1 MVKIRI
7 LSVFCCILILPLLT
21 IAQIGENPSKDWI
34 DATLY
39 REMNIVIPENS
50 SPIIQHAAEV
60 FKKYWESCAHRT
72 ITISNINQGLVN
84 VWLGAELC
92 TREWIDTEELEELG
106 NEGFII
112 RTYTP
117 TPKYAEK
124 GVAKQLLIC
133 GKTDLGTLHGVYTF
147 FERFLKVSWLSN
159 EYIHKP
165 NLGYKL
171 KAIDYQFIPHFE
183 FRHFLSNIPEFKMS
197 DERKEGLHL
206 SISLSEEELIPIPV
220 YECLS
225 DSKNSQN
232 TDVLKTQI
240 SPEEKVICFSSEDTL
255 QKNLVFLRKKIES
268 NPSRKIWT
276 IDAGEADKS
285 CSCKSCQEWV
295 KKTESPS
302 GPFLNLM
309 NNVVEQL
316 EKEFVDKD
324 ISLCVLLKGR
334 MRKAPKNIKVHDRI
348 LIELSTDTCD
358 IAHAIDD
365 PNSMTNACFLNDLKE
380 WHNLTPNLLICYYAG
395 TNYHCG
401 LFPQPELFNFQKN
414 LQVFDRYQVRGV
426 IVSSYTQNP
435 GPFSEWDAL
444 KSYLL
449 GKLLWDPDLVLEEE
463 LKKFL
468 DIFYGVSGER
478 LYEILNL
485 QKEFV
490 KTYEP
495 VCSVYQK
502 VPWWNTE
509 YSSRI
514 NEIVQQTLNMTYA
527 SKEIYART
535 LRAVMPAYFSAITS
549 PPEIQIQDEK
559 LIENHTSLIDEK
571 IFGDKMDIAES
582 MGKNENY
589 SSYRDIIPEVL
600 CGNTFP
606 KSTFSYRIISLE
618 NEAYTLWMLP
628 EYFGAI
634 VRMLDKSLGIEYLDA
649 FHKGLC
655 SYFLWNEYQEISNTG
670 CWKPFSEPCALLE
683 SDKEKIVIEKKLE
696 ADILLRRT
704 LKLSSDKKIVCEYI
718 CENKS
723 SVEKTA
729 SFFIVPGFTLRRD
742 IKSFDVWT
750 CSQQKWNRNFQKSL
764 DYEPFSYAPQKI
776 ENGIAG
782 IGFDFKDKG
791 NFLCVD
797 IQKLPAE
804 CIEIKLDYSYFDAFL
819 APIMKVTIPIPSNQV
834 YSFTLLCWTQN
845 EPLL

>member
-1 MVKIRI
+1 MVFFGIVI
-7 LSVFCCILILPLLT
+7 VPLLA
-21 IAQIGENPSKDWI
+21 IAQVGEVSSKDWI

-39 REMNIVIPENS
+39 REMNVVVPENPS
-50 SPIIQHAAEV
+50 FLIQHAAEV
-60 FKKYWESCAHRT
+60 FKKYWEQCAHRT

-92 TREWIDTEELEELG
+92 TKEWIGPEELEELG

-117 TPKYAEK
+117 AQKYAQK

-133 GKTDLGTLHGVYTF
+133 GKTDLGTLHGVYIF
-147 FERFLKVSWLSN
+147 FERFLKVSWFSE

-171 KAIDYQFIPHFE
+171 KEVDYQFTPHFE

-197 DERKEGLHL
+197 AERKEGLHL
-206 SISLSEEELIPIPV
+206 SISPSEEEFIPIPI

-225 DSKNSQN
+225 DSKNAQN
-232 TDVLKTQI
+232 TDVIETKI
-240 SPEEKVICFSSEDTL
+240 SPEDKVVCFSNEDTI
-255 QKNLVFLRKKIES
+255 QKFLAFLRKDMES
-268 NPSRKIWT
+268 NPGRKIWT
-276 IDAGEADKS
+276 IEVGKADKS
-285 CSCKSCQEWV
+285 CSCESCREWV
-295 KKTESPS
+295 EKTESLA
-302 GPFLNLM
+302 GPLLNLM
-309 NNVVEQL
+309 NNAVEQL

-324 ISLCVLLKGR
+324 ISLCVLLKGK
-334 MRKAPKNIKVHDRI
+334 MRKAPKSINLHDRI

-358 IAHAIDD
+358 VAHAIDD
-365 PNSMTNACFLNDLKE
+365 PNSMTNACFLNDLKD
-380 WHNLTPNLLICYYAG
+380 WHNLTPNLLVLYYAG

-401 LFPQPELFNFQKN
+401 LFPQPEWFYFQKN
-414 LQVFDRYQVRGV
+414 LQIFDRYQVRGV
-426 IVSSYTQNP
+426 VVSSYAQKP
-435 GPFSEWDAL
+435 GPFSEWDSL

-463 LKKFL
+463 LRKFL
-468 DIFYGVSGER
+468 DIFYGASGAR
-478 LYEILNL
+478 LQEILNL

-495 VCSVYQK
+495 AYSVYQR
-502 VPWWNTE
+502 VPWWNAE

-514 NEIVQQTLNMTYA
+514 GEIVQQTLNMTYA
-527 SKEIYART
+527 SQEIYARV
-535 LRAVMPAYFSAITS
+535 LRAAMPAYYSALVC
-549 PPEIQIQDEK
+549 PPEIQIQDDK
-559 LIENHTSLIDEK
+559 LMENGPSIVDEK
-571 IFGDKMDIAES
+571 KFWDKMDRAES
-582 MGKNENY
+582 IVKKSGF
-589 SSYRDIIPEVL
+589 SSYREIIPEVL

-606 KSTFSYRIISLE
+606 KSTFSYHIIPLE
-618 NEAYTLWMLP
+618 NESYILWMLP
-628 EYFGAI
+628 EYSGAI

-649 FHKGLC
+649 FHKGLS
-655 SYFLWNEYQEISNTG
+655 SYFLWNEYQEISDTG
-670 CWKPFSEPCALLE
+670 CWKSFLEPCAVLE

-723 SVEKTA
+723 SSEKTV
-729 SFFIVPGFTLRRD
+729 SFFIVPSFFLRRD
-742 IKSFDVWT
+742 VKSFDVWT

-764 DYEPFSYAPQKI
+764 DYEPFSYTPQKI
-776 ENGIAG
+776 DNGITG
-782 IGFDFKDKG
+782 MGFDFKDKG
-791 NFLCVD
+791 NFLC
-797 IQKLPAE
+797 IEFQNLPAE
-804 CIEIKLDYSYFDAFL
+804 CIVIKLDYSYFDAYF

-845 EPLL
+845 EPQIQ